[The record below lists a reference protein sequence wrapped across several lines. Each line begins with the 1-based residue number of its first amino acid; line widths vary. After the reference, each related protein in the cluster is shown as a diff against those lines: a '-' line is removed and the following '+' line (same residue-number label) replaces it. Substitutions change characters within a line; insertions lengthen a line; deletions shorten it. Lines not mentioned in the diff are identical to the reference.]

1 MEAVY
6 RSEAVSHLIRGNTTA
21 AWEALKQQAF
31 SWDGATSV
39 LRSTLQN
46 NSTVA
51 RSAHAF
57 VEAEA
62 DFEDQEKLGEAAMQF
77 FYASKEEEDARKTRH
92 KREADRGPAGHECD
106 QDDQEQDTWGLGPLT
121 SLAWEAIE
129 VEFHLREAELKLQ
142 ARGRSRTRRS
152 TTMGG
157 LLSPNWT
164 KEEVPEEEDTIDE
177 FNDYDEDEDEE
188 AEEEEEEE
196 EVTTRKKKKSV
207 KEGSEQYVGAMAF
220 FFPIAEWIL
229 PWNGE
234 VHFLPTGQ
242 WYSFK

>member
-1 MEAVY
+1 
-6 RSEAVSHLIRGNTTA
+6 
-21 AWEALKQQAF
+21 
-31 SWDGATSV
+31 
-39 LRSTLQN
+39 
-46 NSTVA
+46 
-51 RSAHAF
+51 
-57 VEAEA
+57 
-62 DFEDQEKLGEAAMQF
+62 
-77 FYASKEEEDARKTRH
+77 
-92 KREADRGPAGHECD
+92 
-106 QDDQEQDTWGLGPLT
+106 
-121 SLAWEAIE
+121 
-129 VEFHLREAELKLQ
+129 
-142 ARGRSRTRRS
+142 
-152 TTMGG
+152 MGG

-164 KEEVPEEEDTIDE
+164 KEELTEEGDTIDE